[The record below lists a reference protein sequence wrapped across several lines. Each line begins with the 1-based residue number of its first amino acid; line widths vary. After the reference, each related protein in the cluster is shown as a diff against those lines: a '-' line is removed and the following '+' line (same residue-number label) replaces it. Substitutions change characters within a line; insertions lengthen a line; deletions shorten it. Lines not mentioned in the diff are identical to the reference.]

1 MASKPGGKGG
11 MGKAH
16 IAAPRSGQNPNG
28 AGQGSG
34 GGPVFGGNIHGP
46 KGIGGTNKGAH

>member
-1 MASKPGGKGG
+1 MAGKPGGKGG

-16 IAAPRSGQNPNG
+16 VAAPRSGPQTGNS
-28 AGQGSG
+28 QGNG
-34 GGPVFGGNIHGP
+34 GGVVFGGNIHGP